1 MSLLRHPGRQ
11 RGAVVRRLC
20 GAPRAAHSVEVAVS
34 SEPPLRQCV
43 TRKSSSR
50 DSLRQAADRYLA
62 DSFAGGTPPH
72 VNEFAHRIGISLS
85 GLSRTFAAETGST
98 VGAYFKNARIGRAKE
113 LLGTTNLSL
122 TEIAHAAGFGTRT
135 TMFRSFR
142 RAVGLTP
149 DEYRS
154 RARAIGAE

>member
-1 MSLLRHPGRQ
+1 
-11 RGAVVRRLC
+11 
-20 GAPRAAHSVEVAVS
+20 
-34 SEPPLRQCV
+34 
-43 TRKSSSR
+43 
-50 DSLRQAADRYLA
+50 LRQAADRYLA

-72 VNEFAHRIGISLS
+72 VNEFADLIGLSLS
-85 GLSRTFAAETGST
+85 GLSRTFAVETGST
-98 VGAYFKNARIGRAKE
+98 VGAYFKDARIRRAKE
-113 LLGTTNLSL
+113 LLGTTDRSL

-154 RARAIGAE
+154 RARAAARAPIVQ